1 MTTIGRLTR
10 EATADKERSRKELNV
25 LQMKGIKNWKGPKIL
40 KVKQDNSNKEQFF
53 KSLILILLANYLQI
67 KKQL

>member
-40 KVKQDNSNKEQFF
+40 KVKQDK
-53 KSLILILLANYLQI
+53 L
-67 KKQL
+67 